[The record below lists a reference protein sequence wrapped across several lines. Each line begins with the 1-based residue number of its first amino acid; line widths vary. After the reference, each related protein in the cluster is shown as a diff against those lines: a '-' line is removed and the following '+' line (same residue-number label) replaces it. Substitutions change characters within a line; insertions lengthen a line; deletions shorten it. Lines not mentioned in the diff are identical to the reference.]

1 VFQPVDVWRRRV
13 LRARMLS
20 AVRTTAFS
28 VIAVGSGAA
37 ARHGARCHTQS
48 QTIACG

>member
-20 AVRTTAFS
+20 AVRTTAYS
-28 VIAVGSGAA
+28 RYCCRSAGAT
-37 ARHGARCHTQS
+37 ARHDAHCRTPS
-48 QTIACG
+48 QIIA